1 MKPVFLGVKRLLKIT
16 FPFHLLSLHQLVR
29 WATNAPWSIF
39 FRFSAL
45 RMKYMS
51 SRGGEKGLSFRDVL
65 FSGYAKVNAQHGI
78 YFMYRVSLIRVHLI
92 IIRHGNPDI
101 FQVKTFEILLQN
113 YFASFVY
120 LFHAF
125 TSKKEKKRYRKL
137 IKPTCPKICDHNY
150 HSTMLTL

>member
-1 MKPVFLGVKRLLKIT
+1 MSVNILKKNKNYLKPVLLGVKRLLKIT

-78 YFMYRVSLIRVHLI
+78 CIFYVQGVFDPCSSYNNKTWKSRYFSGKNFWNTFAELLCLICIFISCIHL
-92 IIRHGNPDI
+92 
-101 FQVKTFEILLQN
+101 
-113 YFASFVY
+113 
-120 LFHAF
+120 
-125 TSKKEKKRYRKL
+125 
-137 IKPTCPKICDHNY
+137 
-150 HSTMLTL
+150 